1 MQTVDQLDVWRG
13 KVGQVTKTERIRTIL
28 VSSNILCK
36 KLNSL
41 GFFDFNYHKCLCL
54 HKEYLYL
61 SKIKQI
67 MVHVYPKA
75 SKSLPLWMMHDNLAQ
90 IMNWCCLIEA
100 EGLFT
105 CFVQLNAMTRCDI
118 FNYLLAI
125 LGWKCYYLFI
135 ISLEKWKK
143 DKTLLITQMSIF
155 DWV

>member
-105 CFVQLNAMTRCDI
+105 CFVQLKCNDEMWYI
-118 FNYLLAI
+118 QLSVGNIGMKMLLSFYHQS
-125 LGWKCYYLFI
+125 WKM
-135 ISLEKWKK
+135 EKR
-143 DKTLLITQMSIF
+143 
-155 DWV
+155 